1 MPQPV
6 TIVAAIVFVLFVT
19 TMVIIYG
26 SRRLDVCILRGP
38 ATLNATSTATAAN
51 APRAS
56 SGDKRMSNDE
66 IKLLNIAKE
75 AQAST

>member
-38 ATLNATSTATAAN
+38 ATSTSTATTAN

>member
-1 MPQPV
+1 MPQPA
-6 TIVAAIVFVLFVT
+6 TIVAAIVFILFVT

-26 SRRLDVCILRGP
+26 SRRLDVCIIRGP
-38 ATLNATSTATAAN
+38 ATSTAPAPAPAN